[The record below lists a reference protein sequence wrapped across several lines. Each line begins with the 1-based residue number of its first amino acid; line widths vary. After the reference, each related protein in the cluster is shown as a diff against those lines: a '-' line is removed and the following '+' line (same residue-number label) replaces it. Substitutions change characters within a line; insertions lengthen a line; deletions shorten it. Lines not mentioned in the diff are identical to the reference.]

1 MVFFG
6 DVCKSRFQKTTHGQS
21 CDSNRPC
28 FGAKTKK
35 KSFLNRPPKSWM
47 SAGAS
52 KRAANRGTT
61 ENLYSYTH
69 WYSWGMVVVK

>member
-35 KSFLNRPPKSWM
+35 KIISEP
-47 SAGAS
+47 AS
-52 KRAANRGTT
+52 EVLDVRWSQQKG
-61 ENLYSYTH
+61 
-69 WYSWGMVVVK
+69 GK